1 MGENSETLVWLDFSL
16 NCKYVS
22 PENYVQLIELN
33 GEVEKLL
40 LYVFNNQEKFGVT
53 NYPLFMKI
61 LIVCSRN
68 SGKIAPFIQEQG
80 DGLLRL
86 GVEVSYFTIEGKGL
100 WGYLKNRKKLIQKIT
115 EFSPDLIHA
124 HYGLSGLLANTQRY
138 IPVVTTY
145 HGSDINDAR
154 VFPLSK
160 LNMMLS
166 AHNIF
171 VSEKNR
177 QKSNLARKQ
186 SLIPCGVDTTLF
198 RPTEKDQA
206 RKLLNLDKDKKYI
219 LFAGAFANQVKN
231 FSLAQ
236 EAVAL
241 LTNTNL
247 IELQGYSREEV
258 VLLLDAVDVVL
269 MTSFTEGSPQIIKEA
284 MACNCPIVSVRVG
297 DVADVT
303 YCVPGCFSSTYQSAD
318 VASKLQQA
326 LAFGNRTEGRTRIME
341 LGLDADTVAGKI
353 LNVYKEI
360 IINKQSQR

>member
-1 MGENSETLVWLDFSL
+1 
-16 NCKYVS
+16 
-22 PENYVQLIELN
+22 
-33 GEVEKLL
+33 
-40 LYVFNNQEKFGVT
+40 
-53 NYPLFMKI
+53 MKI

-80 DGLLRL
+80 DGLSRL
-86 GVEVSYFTIEGKGL
+86 GVEVSYFTIKGKGL
-100 WGYLKNRKKLIQKIT
+100 WGYLKNRKKLIQNIA

-124 HYGLSGLLANTQRY
+124 HYGLSGLLANTQRH

-154 VFPLSK
+154 AFPLSK
-160 LNMMLS
+160 LNMVLS
-166 AHNIF
+166 VHNIF
-171 VSEKNR
+171 VSKKNR
-177 QKSNLARKQ
+177 QKSNQRGKQ

-206 RKLLNLDKDKKYI
+206 RKLLNLDEDKKYI

-231 FSLAQ
+231 SSLAQ

-247 IELQGYSREEV
+247 VELQGYSREEV
-258 VLLLDAVDVVL
+258 ALLLNAVDVVL

-284 MACNCPIVSVRVG
+284 MACNCPIVSVPVG

-303 YCVPGCFSSTYQSAD
+303 DSVAGCFISTYQSAD
-318 VASKLQQA
+318 VASNLQQA
-326 LAFGNRTEGRTRIME
+326 LEFGSRTEGRTRIME
-341 LGLDADTVAGKI
+341 LGLDAETVAG
-353 LNVYKEI
+353 
-360 IINKQSQR
+360 

>member
-1 MGENSETLVWLDFSL
+1 
-16 NCKYVS
+16 
-22 PENYVQLIELN
+22 
-33 GEVEKLL
+33 
-40 LYVFNNQEKFGVT
+40 
-53 NYPLFMKI
+53 MKI

-86 GVEVSYFTIEGKGL
+86 GVAVSYYTIKGKGL

-177 QKSNLARKQ
+177 QKSNLMRKQ

-198 RPTEKDQA
+198 RPLEKNQA
-206 RKLLNLDKDKKYI
+206 RKLLNLDEDKKYI
-219 LFAGAFANQVKN
+219 LFAGAPANQVKN
-231 FSLAQ
+231 FNLAQ
-236 EAVAL
+236 EAIAL

-258 VLLLDAVDVVL
+258 ALLLNAVDVVL

-284 MACNCPIVSVRVG
+284 MACNCPIVSVPVG

-303 YCVPGCFSSTYQSAD
+303 DRVAGCFISNYQSAD

-326 LAFGNRTEGRTRIME
+326 LEFGKRTEGRERIME
-341 LGLDADTVAGKI
+341 LGLDAETIAGKI
-353 LNVYKEI
+353 LKVYKGI
-360 IINKQSQR
+360 LINKQSQR

>member
-1 MGENSETLVWLDFSL
+1 LIPSGVD
-16 NCKYVS
+16 
-22 PENYVQLIELN
+22 IELF
-33 GEVEKLL
+33 K
-40 LYVFNNQEKFGVT
+40 
-53 NYPLFMKI
+53 PI
-61 LIVCSRN
+61 
-68 SGKIAPFIQEQG
+68 EQ
-80 DGLLRL
+80 
-86 GVEVSYFTIEGKGL
+86 
-100 WGYLKNRKKLIQKIT
+100 N
-115 EFSPDLIHA
+115 
-124 HYGLSGLLANTQRY
+124 
-138 IPVVTTY
+138 
-145 HGSDINDAR
+145 
-154 VFPLSK
+154 
-160 LNMMLS
+160 
-166 AHNIF
+166 
-171 VSEKNR
+171 
-177 QKSNLARKQ
+177 
-186 SLIPCGVDTTLF
+186 
-198 RPTEKDQA
+198 QA
-206 RKLLNLDKDKKYI
+206 RKFLNLDEDRKYI

-258 VLLLDAVDVVL
+258 VLLLNAVDVVL

-303 YCVPGCFSSTYQSAD
+303 DRVDGYFISTYQSAD

-326 LAFGNRTEGRTRIME
+326 LAFGNRTEGRTRIMK